1 MQQAAPLLH
10 CTSAQN
16 LSPPCTSSQKQ
27 HHPLRNLPPL
37 VLSGLRGA
45 VGGSTRLYSVYRIYY
60 TDTRLQPPQG
70 YEVQQAARGRA
81 MEDERRRALQAERVR
96 LAQAQQQRVADQ
108 RASQVRVYTT
118 TTHYYYS
125 VTLLY
130 YEEERVRLA
139 QAQHQRVADQRA
151 SQMRGSCSRGTVVP
165 LHFYTSILLY
175 DFYYT
180 TG

>member
-1 MQQAAPLLH
+1 MHCGTILYRTTMLYKYTTTTSELRGAAGGARSRIRGRAEATTALLLH
-10 CTSAQN
+10 FHTT
-16 LSPPCTSSQKQ
+16 LLKPTHTQK
-27 HHPLRNLPPL
+27 HDTHP
-37 VLSGLRGA
+37 SGLRGA
-45 VGGSTRLYSVYRIYY
+45 AGGSTRLYSVYSIYY
-60 TDTRLQPPQG
+60 TNTRLQPPQG

-130 YEEERVRLA
+130 Y
-139 QAQHQRVADQRA
+139 
-151 SQMRGSCSRGTVVP
+151 
-165 LHFYTSILLY
+165 
-175 DFYYT
+175 
-180 TG
+180 